1 MSKLFDY
8 LSQEFDCLPL
18 ESDLIEIRDIVLEE
32 TGFKWIPVS
41 ERLPEVLEEVIVSDE
56 DEFVYEAMYNKIWL
70 YPDGEKVKSKVLA
83 WMGKPKPYQ
92 P

>member
-1 MSKLFDY
+1 MSKLKEYFWKEWNVV
-8 LSQEFDCLPL
+8 LSEETLDK
-18 ESDLIEIRDIVLEE
+18 ITDIVLEE
-32 TGFKWIPVS
+32 AGFKWIPVS